1 MAHLEY
7 YNAIVDINERLYE
20 SHKNLL
26 EKVLLELGQYDKLE
40 EFATKFLD
48 QPKLKAKKDPNE
60 PSKPKSAFILF
71 CNEKREPI
79 MAKCKAK
86 NKKEKKKFNLGEVQK
101 ELGKLWGDLSEEER
115 KKFDQLSEQDRIR
128 YENEIEKYKEN
139 LFGSIYS
146 N

>member
-7 YNAIVDINERLYE
+7 YNTIVEINDRLYE

-26 EKVLLELGQYDKLE
+26 EKILLELGQYDKLE
-40 EFATKFLD
+40 DFVTKFLD

-60 PSKPKSAFILF
+60 PSRAKSAFILF
-71 CNEKREPI
+71 CNEKRDPI
-79 MAKCKAK
+79 MQRCKQK
-86 NKKEKKKFNLGEVQK
+86 NKIENKKFNLGEVQK
-101 ELGKLWGDLSEEER
+101 ELGKLWGDLTEEER
-115 KKFDQLSEQDRIR
+115 KKFTALSEQDKIR